1 MPRAVI
7 STFARFKQAGCQIT
21 QYAIYDDNTSESLV
35 VNFCGGD
42 RDMTKDA
49 RPTKIDEGATNAVGF
64 SALVVRVVDFVI
76 SFSCAAE
83 TNQEVLLESSEQA
96 IIQDAV

>member
-1 MPRAVI
+1 MKEPQTPLVL
-7 STFARFKQAGCQIT
+7 AR
-21 QYAIYDDNTSESLV
+21 
-35 VNFCGGD
+35 
-42 RDMTKDA
+42 
-49 RPTKIDEGATNAVGF
+49 
-64 SALVVRVVDFVI
+64 LVVRVVDFVI

>member
-1 MPRAVI
+1 MRSLIYRHCGRSVRLLYWASSVYEPPHTRVPRAVI

-64 SALVVRVVDFVI
+64 SAFGCEGR
-76 SFSCAAE
+76 
-83 TNQEVLLESSEQA
+83 
-96 IIQDAV
+96 